1 MSDAKRRTLKDKIE
15 AGQARNR
22 DLGRTT
28 IVDRAGERAIEA
40 KDRFVAFAKEHPVAT
55 VAGGLAVGILVS
67 GLFKRSPTRK
77 LGNAA
82 AKRAGTIAAL
92 GAELALA
99 YAQQAVS
106 AANEVGREGAHKLGE
121 LGDTVGGSARS
132 TSRAALER
140 AGDLTEAAR
149 AVTRDAGKRLGKA
162 LRNRI
167 N

>member
-1 MSDAKRRTLKDKIE
+1 MTDQKRQTLKQKIE

-22 DLGRTT
+22 DMGRTT
-28 IVDRAGERAIEA
+28 IVDRAGEAAIEA
-40 KDRFVAFAKEHPVAT
+40 KDRFVEFAKEHPIVT
-55 VAGGLAVGILVS
+55 VAGGVALGVLVS

-92 GAELALA
+92 GAEFAMA
-99 YAQQAVS
+99 YAQQAM
-106 AANEVGREGAHKLGE
+106 AMANEAGREGAQKLGE
-121 LGDTVGGSARS
+121 LGETVGGGARS
-132 TSRAALER
+132 TSRAAVDR

-149 AVTRDAGKRLGKA
+149 VLTRDAGKRLGKV
-162 LRNRI
+162 LRSRI